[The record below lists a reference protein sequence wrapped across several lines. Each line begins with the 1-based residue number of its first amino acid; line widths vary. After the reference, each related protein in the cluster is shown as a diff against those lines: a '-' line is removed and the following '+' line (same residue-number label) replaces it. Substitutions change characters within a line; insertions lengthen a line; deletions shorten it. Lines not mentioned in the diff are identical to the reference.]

1 MIEIALKLLS
11 WCLVPVVYVA
21 TMLIVW
27 RRDD

>member
-11 WCLVPVVYVA
+11 WCLVSVVYVA